1 MSVIR
6 RIVTILLV
14 AVMTVAGAEAQQKG
28 KPRSNGGRP
37 RTEKPAGRGAK
48 KSNSK
53 GKTSGQKQQS
63 KTELQRQQKAT
74 QQEIAETKRKI
85 QENERQVSR
94 NLAEL
99 NKLQGD
105 IEVSKGKVSESSR
118 RVNVLQ
124 GEITKLQGQIAT
136 EQKEITRL
144 RAEYLKAVKAVRKRK
159 NSNSDLAYIFS
170 SKSLTDAARRMRYLR
185 EFAEWRDK
193 QTSGIQSRIKDMEGK
208 KQALSQNKTMY
219 DKALAVNVAAQKS
232 LEAQYGKKDAIV
244 VELKANGTALR
255 SHLAK
260 KQAEVNDL
268 KGRVSA
274 LIAAEQAAAE
284 RKAAEQRAA
293 EQRAAEQ
300 RAAEKRA
307 AEQREAEQRA
317 AREAERQRQQEL
329 AQARQAKEDAAR
341 QEDKKPQAK
350 PRKESATQK
359 DESKQKE
366 PSRKQKEQIKKEQSA
381 KQKEQ
386 PRKETP
392 RREENIREVDNN
404 TSYAE
409 ARNRRPRRDGNAGNV
424 PAVTKAEGNKATT
437 GNTGGKSFA
446 SMRGSLPR
454 PVAGAF
460 RVTSPFGVHSLPDMP
475 EVKFDNP
482 GIDAEVAK
490 GAAAQAVYA
499 GRVSGVYRVSG
510 FSTVVIVNHGD
521 YYTVYGNLSSA
532 SVKVGDNV
540 KSGQTVGT
548 VAEGEDSPGR
558 GQIHFEVWK
567 NREKQDPMAWI
578 R

>member
-1 MSVIR
+1 
-6 RIVTILLV
+6 
-14 AVMTVAGAEAQQKG
+14 
-28 KPRSNGGRP
+28 
-37 RTEKPAGRGAK
+37 
-48 KSNSK
+48 
-53 GKTSGQKQQS
+53 
-63 KTELQRQQKAT
+63 
-74 QQEIAETKRKI
+74 
-85 QENERQVSR
+85 
-94 NLAEL
+94 
-99 NKLQGD
+99 
-105 IEVSKGKVSESSR
+105 
-118 RVNVLQ
+118 
-124 GEITKLQGQIAT
+124 
-136 EQKEITRL
+136 
-144 RAEYLKAVKAVRKRK
+144 
-159 NSNSDLAYIFS
+159 
-170 SKSLTDAARRMRYLR
+170 MRYLR

-293 EQRAAEQ
+293 EQRAAE
-300 RAAEKRA
+300 KRA

-329 AQARQAKEDAAR
+329 AQARQEKEDAAI
-341 QEDKKPQAK
+341 QEDQKQKTKSQ
-350 PRKESATQK
+350 KESVK
-359 DESKQKE
+359 KNEEPKQKE
-366 PSRKQKEQIKKEQSA
+366 QPKKQREQVKKEQPRKQKEQPKKEAPKSP
-381 KQKEQ
+381 K
-386 PRKETP
+386 
-392 RREENIREVDNN
+392 REDNSRNVNNN

-540 KSGQTVGT
+540 KAGQTVGT
-548 VAEGEDSPGR
+548 VADGEDSPGR

>member
-1 MSVIR
+1 M
-6 RIVTILLV
+6 LV
-14 AVMTVAGAEAQQKG
+14 AVMTAAGAEAQQKG
-28 KPRSNGGRP
+28 KPRSHGGRP
-37 RTEKPAGRGAK
+37 KTENPAGRGAK
-48 KSNSK
+48 KSK

-99 NKLQGD
+99 NRLQGD

-124 GEITKLQGQIAT
+124 GEIAKLQGQIAA

-144 RAEYLKAVKAVRKRK
+144 RSEYLKAVKAVRKRK

-193 QTSGIQSRIKDMEGK
+193 QTSGIQNRIKDMEGK
-208 KQALSQNKTMY
+208 KQALSQNKAMY

-284 RKAAEQRAA
+284 RKAAERKAA
-293 EQRAAEQ
+293 EQRAS
-300 RAAEKRA
+300 
-307 AEQREAEQRA
+307 EQREAEQRS
-317 AREAERQRQQEL
+317 AREAERQRQEEL
-329 AQARQAKEDAAR
+329 AEARQAKEDAAR

-366 PSRKQKEQIKKEQSA
+366 PSRKQKEQIKKEQPA
-381 KQKEQ
+381 KQKDR
-386 PRKETP
+386 PRKERP
-392 RREENIREVDNN
+392 RRDEPPREVDNN

-409 ARNRRPRRDGNAGNV
+409 ARNRRPRRDGNTGNV
-424 PAVTKAEGNKATT
+424 PAVTKAEGNKSTA

>member
-1 MSVIR
+1 MNVIR

-37 RTEKPAGRGAK
+37 KTEKPAGRGAK

-99 NKLQGD
+99 NRLQGD

-124 GEITKLQGQIAT
+124 GEIAKLQGQIAA

-144 RAEYLKAVKAVRKRK
+144 RSEYLKAVKAVRKRK

-293 EQRAAEQ
+293 EQRAAE
-300 RAAEKRA
+300 KRA

-329 AQARQAKEDAAR
+329 AQARQEKEDAAI
-341 QEDKKPQAK
+341 QEDQKQKTKSQ
-350 PRKESATQK
+350 KESVK
-359 DESKQKE
+359 KNEEPKQKE
-366 PSRKQKEQIKKEQSA
+366 QPKKQREQVKKEQPRKQKEQPKKEAPKSP
-381 KQKEQ
+381 K
-386 PRKETP
+386 
-392 RREENIREVDNN
+392 REDNSRNVNNN

-532 SVKVGDNV
+532 SVKVRDNV
-540 KSGQTVGT
+540 KAGQTVGT
-548 VAEGEDSPGR
+548 VADGEDSPGR